1 MRIPTLR
8 WLAVAL
14 VPALALVAPP
24 AAAAQRSTPP
34 PVAPP
39 KDLKLPE
46 KREFTLSN
54 GMGVTLVPYGTVP
67 KTAVWLAV
75 RTGRID
81 QGAGEVWLAETTA
94 DLMMEGTESR
104 PAARLA
110 EEVAAMGGQIS
121 VGAGSDI
128 TNVGGEVLGEHAPAM
143 VRLVADV
150 VRNPL
155 LPESELPRIKASRLR
170 TLSISRSQPQP
181 IAQEKFLELLYGDH
195 PYGRLYPTEAMLQGY
210 TLDQVRQFHAR
221 NFGAARAHLY
231 VAGVFDAAAVERAVR
246 EAFGDWAR
254 GNPPTA
260 KPPAPKT
267 GRTVAL
273 IDRPDAVQSTLI
285 LGLPVPDPTD
295 DDYVALEVT
304 DALLGGA
311 FGSRITRNIREDKG
325 YTYSPFSSVAD
336 YHRVSHWA
344 QQADV
349 TTNVTGAS
357 LKEIFHEIDS
367 LRAVPPPADEL
378 TGIKNNLAGIFTLQ
392 NSSRGGIVGML
403 RWVDLQGLEDTYL
416 STYVQRVLAV
426 TPADVQRV
434 AREHLRPELMP
445 IVVVGDRKTVAEQV
459 APYERGTP

>member
-1 MRIPTLR
+1 MRIPTVRL
-8 WLAVAL
+8 LTL
-14 VPALALVAPP
+14 VPALALAMPP
-24 AAAAQRSTPP
+24 AVAAQRSTPP
-34 PVAPP
+34 PVASPRN
-39 KDLKLPE
+39 LKLPE
-46 KREFTLSN
+46 KREFALPN
-54 GMGVTLVPYGTVP
+54 GMAVTLVPYGTVP
-67 KTAVWLAV
+67 KAAVWLGV

-128 TNVGGEVLGEHAPAM
+128 TNIGGEVLGEHAASM

-155 LPESELPRIKASRLR
+155 LPESELARIKASRLR

-181 IAQEKFLELLYGDH
+181 IAQEKFLELIYGDH

-210 TLDQVRQFHAR
+210 TIDQVRQFHAR
-221 NFGAARAHLY
+221 NFSAARAHLY
-231 VAGVFDAAAVERAVR
+231 VAGVFDGASVERAIR
-246 EAFGDWAR
+246 EAFGDWAA
-254 GNPPTA
+254 GNPPTE
-260 KPPAPKT
+260 KPPAPRT

-285 LGLPVPDPTD
+285 LGIPVPDPTD
-295 DDYVALEVT
+295 EDYVALEVT

-336 YHRVSHWA
+336 YYHVSHWS

-367 LRAVPPPADEL
+367 LRNVPPPAEEL

-392 NSSRGGIVGML
+392 NSSRGGIVGLL
-403 RWVDLQGLEDTYL
+403 RWADLQGLKDSYL

-459 APYERGTP
+459 APYERATP

>member
-8 WLAVAL
+8 SLAAL
-14 VPALALVAPP
+14 LPVLALALPT

-39 KDLKLPE
+39 KNLTLPE
-46 KREFTLSN
+46 QREFTLSN
-54 GMGVTLVPYGTVP
+54 GMAVTLVPYGTVP
-67 KTAVWLAV
+67 KAAIWLAV

-81 QGAGEVWLAETTA
+81 QAANETWLAETTA

-104 PAARLA
+104 TAARLA

-121 VGAGSDI
+121 VGAGSDL
-128 TNVGGEVLGEHAPAM
+128 TNIGGEVLGEHAPAM

-150 VRNPL
+150 ARNPL
-155 LPESELPRIKASRLR
+155 LPESELARIKATRLR
-170 TLSISRSQPQP
+170 SLSIARSQPQAL
-181 IAQEKFLELLYGDH
+181 AQEKFLELIYGDH
-195 PYGRLYPTEAMLQGY
+195 PYGRLYPTEAMLQNYGI
-210 TLDQVRQFHAR
+210 DQVRQFHAR
-221 NFGAARAHLY
+221 NFGAARAHLD
-231 VAGVFDAAAVERAVR
+231 VAGVFDAAAVERTVR
-246 EAFGDWAR
+246 EAFGDWAP
-254 GNPPTA
+254 GNAPTEKPPT
-260 KPPAPKT
+260 PKT

-295 DDYVALEVT
+295 EDYVALEVT

-336 YHRVSHWA
+336 YFQVSHWS

-367 LRAVPPPADEL
+367 LRSVPPPADEL

-403 RWVDLQGLEDTYL
+403 RWVDLQGLSDSYL
-416 STYVQRVLAV
+416 PTYVQRVLAV
-426 TPADVQRV
+426 TPADVQRI
-434 AREHLRPELMP
+434 AREHLDPELMP

>member
-1 MRIPTLR
+1 MRIPTFR
-8 WLAVAL
+8 SLAAL
-14 VPALALVAPP
+14 LPLLALVLPP
-24 AAAAQRSTPP
+24 SAMAQRSTPP

-39 KDLKLPE
+39 KNLKLPDQ
-46 KREFTLSN
+46 REFTLPN
-54 GMGVTLVPYGTVP
+54 GLAVTLVPYGTVP
-67 KTAVWLAV
+67 KAAVWLAV

-81 QGAGEVWLAETTA
+81 QGPNEVWLAETTA

-104 PAARLA
+104 PAGRLA

-121 VGAGSDI
+121 VSAGSDL
-128 TNVGGEVLGEHAPAM
+128 TNIGGEVLGEHAPAM

-155 LPESELPRIKASRLR
+155 LPESELGRIKATRLR
-170 TLSISRSQPQP
+170 SLSIAKSQPQAL
-181 IAQEKFLELLYGDH
+181 AQEKFLELIYGEH
-195 PYGRLYPTEAMLQGY
+195 PYGRLYPTEAMLQAYGI
-210 TLDQVRQFHAR
+210 DQVRQFHAR
-221 NFGAARAHLY
+221 NFGAARARLY
-231 VAGVFDAAAVERAVR
+231 VAGVFDAAAVERSIR
-246 EAFGDWAR
+246 DAFGDWAP
-254 GNPPTA
+254 GNAPTEKPPT
-260 KPPAPKT
+260 PKT

-273 IDRPDAVQSTLI
+273 LDRPDAVQSTLI

-295 DDYVALEVT
+295 EDYVALEVT

-336 YHRVSHWA
+336 YHQVSHWS

-367 LRAVPPPADEL
+367 LRSVPPPADEL

-403 RWVDLQGLEDTYL
+403 RWVDLQALDDSYL
-416 STYVQRVLAV
+416 PTYVQRVLAV
-426 TPADVQRV
+426 TPADVQRI

>member
-1 MRIPTLR
+1 MHIPTRRL
-8 WLAVAL
+8 L
-14 VPALALVAPP
+14 ALALVPVLALGAP
-24 AAAAQRSTPP
+24 AAVSAQRSTPP

-39 KDLKLPE
+39 KNLKLPA
-46 KREFTLSN
+46 KREFTLPN
-54 GMGVTLVPYGTVP
+54 GMAVTLVPYGTVP
-67 KTAVWLAV
+67 KAAVWLGV

-81 QGAGEVWLAETTA
+81 QAANETWLAETTA

-104 PAARLA
+104 TAARLA

-121 VGAGSDI
+121 VGAGSDM
-128 TNVGGEVLGEHAPAM
+128 TNIGGEVLGEHAPAM

-150 VRNPL
+150 ARNPL
-155 LPESELPRIKASRLR
+155 LPESELSRIKASRLR
-170 TLSISRSQPQP
+170 SLSIARSQPQP

-210 TLDQVRQFHAR
+210 TIDQVRQFHAK

-231 VAGVFDAAAVERAVR
+231 VAGVFDAAATERAIR
-246 EAFGDWAR
+246 EAFGDWAP
-254 GNPPTA
+254 GNPPTSN
-260 KPPAPKT
+260 PPAPKT

-285 LGLPVPDPTD
+285 LGIPVPDPTD

-325 YTYSPFSSVAD
+325 YTYSPFSSVSD
-336 YHRVSHWA
+336 YHQVSHWA

-392 NSSRGGIVGML
+392 NSSRGGIVGIL
-403 RWVDLQGLEDTYL
+403 RWADLQGLEDSYL

-426 TPADVQRV
+426 TPADVQRI
-434 AREHLRPELMP
+434 AREHLRPEAMP

-459 APYERGTP
+459 APYERATP

>member
-1 MRIPTLR
+1 MRIPTSR
-8 WLAVAL
+8 FLAAL
-14 VPALALVAPP
+14 LPVLVLALPP

-39 KDLKLPE
+39 KNLKLPE

-54 GMGVTLVPYGTVP
+54 GMAVTLVPYGTVP
-67 KTAVWLAV
+67 KAAVSLAV

-81 QGAGEVWLAETTA
+81 QGANEVWLAETTA

-110 EEVAAMGGQIS
+110 EEVAGMGGQIS
-121 VGAGSDI
+121 VSAGSDL
-128 TNVGGEVLGEHAPAM
+128 TNVGGEVLGEHAAAM

-155 LPESELPRIKASRLR
+155 LPESELGRIKASRLR
-170 TLSISRSQPQP
+170 SLSIARSQPQP
-181 IAQEKFLELLYGDH
+181 IAQEKFLELIYGDH

-210 TLDQVRQFHAR
+210 TIDQVRQFHAR

-246 EAFGDWAR
+246 EAFGDWAP
-254 GNPPTA
+254 GNPATA

-267 GRTVAL
+267 GRSVAL

-295 DDYVALEVT
+295 RNYVALEVT

-336 YHRVSHWA
+336 YYQVSHWS

-367 LRAVPPPADEL
+367 LRAVPPPAEEL

-403 RWVDLQGLEDTYL
+403 RWVDLQGLDDNYL
-416 STYVQRVLAV
+416 PTYVQRVLAV
-426 TPADVQRV
+426 TPADVQRI